1 MSADSTLIET
11 KIGSMDA
18 TLAALPS
25 VDFWIEES
33 ITAHNKAAWG
43 NVYHTAMACWVLHH
57 LTMSARE
64 AGGGA
69 GIAGPV
75 QSQRT
80 GDVSVTYLASP
91 GLSGITMN
99 EGDLPATTWGRLYL
113 RYRATRAVGHVGV
126 I

>member
-1 MSADSTLIET
+1 MSADSTLIES

-18 TLAALPS
+18 VLAALPS
-25 VDFWIEES
+25 ADFWIGES
-33 ITAHNKAAWG
+33 IAAHRKGAWG
-43 NVYHTAMACWVLHH
+43 NIYHTAMACWVLHH
-57 LTMSARE
+57 LTMAARE

-99 EGDLPATTWGRLYL
+99 EGDLPSTTWGRMYL
-113 RYRATRAVGHVGV
+113 QYRATRAAGHLGV